1 MAEGRA
7 GPRVHARRAC
17 PAARRAHLRARRP
30 GRIRPVRA
38 AAHADQRPHGGLH
51 LAPVLHR
58 AEGRPDHLPR
68 ARPPRRGRNTRRA
81 DGFGRPLCEALPDA
95 GLGIHRRRDRPRAGR
110 AAGRA
115 DRTPR
120 LRPRLL
126 GLALGVAAAAVY
138 LIGSGRVFGYDSAV
152 TFATFIAT
160 PSLIDPVPVHPQQPT
175 IPLAQIPG
183 NDHVLLSLFSHV
195 VYSFTGTRSEVVYRL
210 LPAAA
215 GAATAGGAAWALAA
229 RVGVLAGAPA
239 GIYIATVPMFVRD
252 NRRLRGYSPATPC
265 C

>member
-17 PAARRAHLRARRP
+17 PAARRAHLRTRRP
-30 GRIRPVRA
+30 GGVRPVRA

-58 AEGRPDHLPR
+58 PEGRPDHLPR
-68 ARPPRRGRNTRRA
+68 ARPPRRGRNARRA
-81 DGFGRPLCEALPDA
+81 DAFWRPVCEALPDA
-95 GLGIHRRRDRPRAGR
+95 GLGIHRRGDRPRAGR

-160 PSLIDPVPVHPQQPT
+160 PSLIDAFAVHAQQPT
-175 IPLAQIPG
+175 IPLAQIAG

-195 VYSFTGTRSEVVYRL
+195 AYSFTGTRSEVVYRL

-215 GAATAGGAAWALAA
+215 GAARAGVEPWASGTP
-229 RVGVLAGAPA
+229 VGMIPGTLDG
-239 GIYIATVPMFVRD
+239 TCHHT
-252 NRRLRGYSPATPC
+252 L
-265 C
+265 